1 MMIKVAPAR
10 GRTVRYPAGHAQQG
24 EEIPAEGGLV
34 DPASSFVKRYILTGD
49 LVVMQS
55 TTKPSLLARTI
66 GIAYQAAA
74 PSSTSSSSAL
84 EGAESL
90 DFSTEELKGWPIR
103 KLTDLAERAGIAIPP
118 KASKADLIQAI
129 IQAADTVVDEA
140 GATGEGA

>member
-34 DPASSFVKRYILTGD
+34 DPASSFVKRYVLTGD
-49 LVVMQS
+49 LYVLQS
-55 TTKPSLLARTI
+55 TTKPSLLSRTL

-74 PSSTSSSSAL
+74 PSTSSSSAL

-90 DFSTEELKGWPIR
+90 DFSPEELKGWPIR
-103 KLTDLAERAGIAIPP
+103 KLIDLAERAGIAIPP
-118 KASKADLIQAI
+118 KAGKADLIQAI